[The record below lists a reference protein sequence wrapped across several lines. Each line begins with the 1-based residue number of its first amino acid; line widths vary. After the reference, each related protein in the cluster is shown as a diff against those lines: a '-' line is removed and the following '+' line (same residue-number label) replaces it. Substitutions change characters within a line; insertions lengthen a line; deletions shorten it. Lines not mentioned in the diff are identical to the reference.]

1 LKAKCGKRGLESGM
15 NEPINVLVVDDSPF
29 VCRLLTA
36 HLNSSPGLRAIGT
49 AHDGRQA
56 LERARQLRPQVITLD
71 LDMPGANGLQ
81 VLEQIM
87 QLAPTPVV
95 LVSGVSRR
103 AADATVQ
110 ALERGAV
117 DFILKFIPGTATNPV
132 AWRQDLIDKVRIAA
146 QVKVIRSLGRSSERD
161 EPAAV
166 PPSPQRTPHTPHGV
180 VVIGAS
186 TGGPIALRELLGGL
200 PADFAAAVIVVQH
213 MPASFTRALA
223 EQLDRQI
230 ALPVKDAENSERV
243 RPRQV
248 LIAPGDYHLL
258 VGPDAHIELVR
269 GPKIRGHCPSI
280 DVTMQSVAQVFGNRS
295 KGVVLTGMGS
305 DGALG
310 LVSIRSRGGETFAQS
325 AATCVINGMP
335 QQAVDRGVVDWV
347 ASPAEIAQL
356 LERSSSPSQRS
367 RSASAAASEPA
378 S

>member
-1 LKAKCGKRGLESGM
+1 MSES
-15 NEPINVLVVDDSPF
+15 INVLVVDDSPF
-29 VCRLLTA
+29 VCRLLSA
-36 HLNSSPGLRAIGT
+36 HLNSSPGLHVVGT
-49 AHDGRQA
+49 AQDGQQA
-56 LERARQLRPQVITLD
+56 LERVRQLRPQVITLD

-103 AADATVQ
+103 AADATLQ

-117 DFILKFIPGTATNPV
+117 DFILKFVPGTATNPAV
-132 AWRQDLIDKVRIAA
+132 WRQDLIDKVRIASR
-146 QVKVIRSLGRSSERD
+146 VKVIRSLARGSSRG
-161 EPAAV
+161 AA
-166 PPSPQRTPHTPHGV
+166 SADSGAAARLARRAGHALGNV

-186 TGGPIALRELLGGL
+186 TGGPIALRELLGHL
-200 PADFAAAVIVVQH
+200 PADFAEAVIVVQH

-223 EQLDRQI
+223 EQLDRQVP
-230 ALPVKDAENSERV
+230 LPVKEAEHGERIES
-243 RPRQV
+243 RQV

-258 VGPDAHIELVR
+258 IGPDARIELVR

-280 DVTMQSVAQVFGNRS
+280 DVTMQSAAQAFGARA

-310 LVSIRSRGGETFAQS
+310 LVAIRAKGGETFAQS

-335 QQAVDRGVVDWV
+335 QQAVERGVVDWV

-356 LERSSSPSQRS
+356 LERSCAPTLRS

-378 S
+378 T